1 MSRCL
6 SLEVWG
12 ASVRMYWRL
21 VGGDRGRWQ
30 GLLELSWWVGGGT
43 GLSVDE
49 IGVATVGDLEA
60 RVTVRCQCPC
70 GTV

>member
-1 MSRCL
+1 
-6 SLEVWG
+6 
-12 ASVRMYWRL
+12 MYWRL

-30 GLLELSWWVGGGT
+30 GLLELSWWVGGT
-43 GLSVDE
+43 GLTVDE